1 MNQIRNRSR
10 TDPPG
15 RFWPQAARWA
25 VIAIAYWV
33 SVRVGLLFVAQPEGI
48 AAVWPACG
56 LALAILLLHPKQQW
70 SGLLAVFFI
79 VNAAGNWSGG
89 NTLAVSLGF
98 GLTNILGAF
107 LGGWVITYF
116 FKSKIS
122 FTKINEILILCVT
135 AVCVHGITSLL
146 GAAISALAFGAPFIN
161 TWMLWWAS
169 DGLGLILVTP
179 FIVTTFNRPIDI
191 RSVAPRN
198 IVEGTLLLSLILSFA
213 WLLFGPFTDPEN
225 PLLRNYMVFP
235 FLIWLAFR
243 FGVHGMSGTLIL
255 FAGIAIGHTLQ
266 DQGIFAIADQTISQH
281 LISAQLFLFTAA
293 FSGLFLCALVAEHT
307 QGAKNLGE
315 SEKRYRE
322 LFDKA
327 ILAIFQSTLDGKV
340 IIVNSAFAKMFGYG
354 SPQEVSANV
363 KDISSEIFADPQR
376 RSEIIRLR
384 KENPQL
390 NTFENLYRRK
400 DGSTFTGRLY
410 ISTLYGADGQA
421 IAFEGFIED
430 ITERKHIEEELRM
443 SEANFR
449 NLAESTPDGILIGT
463 ASGQHIYVNK
473 HASKILGYTPDELLQ
488 TTQQDLA
495 DPAAYPLLKQ
505 RLADRLAGKPLPS
518 TYETVLRRKDG
529 TSFPVEVSGT
539 KTFWQG
545 QATDLVFFR
554 DITERK
560 RAEQELR
567 RSEEKYRTMFE
578 NMAQG
583 VFYQQADGQLID
595 VNHAALEMFGLERE
609 EFLGKTSHDPD
620 WKVFAEN
627 GEELKAADHPS
638 MRALITG
645 KVVRNSIAR
654 VYRNRQGDFVWMSI
668 NAIPLFKP
676 NESQPYQVFVTI
688 EDITERKQIEAIQ
701 QTRLLISQS
710 ADSHSL
716 DEIMQMTL
724 DKAEVLTGSQIGFA
738 HFLEADQKTLLLQMW
753 SSNTLKNMCSAEG
766 KGQHYS
772 VDKAGVWVDCIA
784 TRETVVHNDYASLTH
799 RKGLPAGHAPIQREL
814 VVPVLRNDS
823 IVMIMGVGNKPTDF
837 NDNDVRVIERLA
849 GLVWDIVQRK
859 RVEEALRE
867 NIELF
872 SLFMRYS
879 PVYTF
884 IKTVTPSESRVV
896 QASDNY
902 QEMLGISG
910 VDMIGRSM
918 EELFPTEFAAKISA
932 DDWSVVSKGEV
943 LKLDEVLNGRHYT
956 TIKFPIRQGNKT
968 LLAGYTIDVTERV
981 QAESAL
987 RDSELFVKGILNS
1000 LTAHIAVLDEHGVIV
1015 AVNEAWK
1022 KFARENDSADSADY
1036 LGANYLT
1043 TCEAAARQ
1051 GDPISRQVEQAIRA
1065 VMNGSLD
1072 QFTTEYPCHSP
1083 TQLRWFMVTIL
1094 PQHNSRPGTVILH
1107 QEITERKRSEQL
1119 LEAVNLAL
1127 QTSLVREQ
1135 ELGRTDPLTGINNR
1149 RCLLESAE
1157 HEFEVAARYQH
1168 PLTVMMFDVDHF
1180 KKVNDIFGHTVGD
1193 QMLQEVTRIAG
1204 RELRTADILGRYG
1217 GEEFIII
1224 LPMTRSEQAYA
1235 LAERIR
1241 EGVAAIALP
1250 TPKGDV
1256 CVTLSIGIVEIS
1268 PAEAVED
1275 AFRRADQAMY
1285 DAKQKGRNRTEIGKS
1300 EN

>member
-1 MNQIRNRSR
+1 MASKR
-10 TDPPG
+10 TGLGNIIAPP
-15 RFWPQAARWA
+15 
-25 VIAIAYWV
+25 
-33 SVRVGLLFVAQPEGI
+33 
-48 AAVWPACG
+48 
-56 LALAILLLHPKQQW
+56 KNQW
-70 SGLLAVFFI
+70 SRILTVFFI
-79 VNAAGNWSGG
+79 INAAGNWSSG
-89 NTLAVSLGF
+89 NTLAVSFGF
-98 GLTNILGAF
+98 ALANILEPLLSA
-107 LGGWVITYF
+107 WVITYF
-116 FKSKIS
+116 CKSKIS
-122 FTKINEILILCVT
+122 FTKLREVFTLFAAVICVN
-135 AVCVHGITSLL
+135 GITALL
-146 GAAISALAFGAPFIN
+146 GAAIPAMAFGAPFIK
-161 TWMLWWAS
+161 TWQLWWTA
-169 DGLGLILVTP
+169 DGLGMVLLTP
-179 FIVTTFNRPIDI
+179 FIVTMVNRPTDI
-191 RSVAPRN
+191 RSVAPRS
-198 IVEGTLLLSLILSFA
+198 ILEGVLLLSLILSFA
-213 WLLFGPFTDPEN
+213 WLLFGPFTDAEN

-243 FGVHGMSGTLIL
+243 FEVHGTTGTLIL

-266 DQGIFAIADQTISQH
+266 DQGIFAIENQTISQH
-281 LISAQLFLFTAA
+281 LISLQLFLFTAA
-293 FSGLFLCALVAEHT
+293 FSGLFLCVLVAEHI
-307 QGAKNLGE
+307 QGAKKLGD
-315 SEKRYRE
+315 SERKYRE

-340 IIVNSAFAKMFGYG
+340 IIVNPAFAKMFGYE
-354 SPQEVSANV
+354 SPQAVLANI
-363 KDISSEIFADPQR
+363 KDISLELFADPQR

-421 IAFEGFIED
+421 KAFEGFIED
-430 ITERKHIEEELRM
+430 ITERQRMEEELRM
-443 SEANFR
+443 SEVNFR

-463 ASGQHIYVNK
+463 ASGRHIYVNG
-473 HASKILGYTPDELLQ
+473 HAAKILGYTPDELLQ
-488 TTQQDLA
+488 TTQKDLA

-518 TYETVLRRKDG
+518 TYETVIRRKDG
-529 TSFPVEVSGT
+529 TSLPVEISGT
-539 KTFWQG
+539 KTIWQG

-567 RSEEKYRTMFE
+567 RSEEQYRTMFE
-578 NMAQG
+578 NMTQG

-609 EFLGKTSHDPD
+609 EFLGKTSHDPY

-668 NAIPLFKP
+668 NAIPQFKP

-701 QTRLLISQS
+701 QTRLLLSQS

-724 DKAEVLTGSQIGFA
+724 DKAEALTGSQIGFA

-784 TRETVVHNDYASLTH
+784 TREAVIHNDYASLTH

-837 NDNDVRVIERLA
+837 NDNDVRIVEQLA
-849 GLVWDIVQRK
+849 SLAWDIVQRK
-859 RVEEALRE
+859 RAEEALRE

-884 IKTVTPSESRVV
+884 IKTVTPTESRVV

-910 VDMIGRSM
+910 VDMIGKSM
-918 EELFPTEFAAKISA
+918 EELFPPEFAAKISA
-932 DDWSVVSKGEV
+932 DDWSVVSKEEV
-943 LKLDEVLNGRHYT
+943 LKLDEELNGRQYT
-956 TIKFPIRQGNKT
+956 TIKFPISQGNKT

-987 RDSELFVKGILNS
+987 RDSELFVKDILNS
-1000 LTAHIAVLDEHGVIV
+1000 LTAHIAVLNERGVIV
-1015 AVNEAWK
+1015 AVNEAWR

-1043 TCEAAARQ
+1043 ACEAATRQ

-1065 VMNGSLD
+1065 VMTGTLD
-1072 QFTTEYPCHSP
+1072 QFITEYPCHSP
-1083 TQLRWFMVTIL
+1083 TQQRWFTVTIL
-1094 PQHNSRPGTVILH
+1094 PQHNSRPGTVIIH

-1135 ELGRTDPLTGINNR
+1135 ELARIDPLTGINNR

-1157 HEFEVAARYQH
+1157 HEFEVAARYQR
-1168 PLTVMMFDVDHF
+1168 PLTVLMFDVDHF
-1180 KKVNDIFGHTVGD
+1180 KKVNDTFGHAVGD

-1268 PAEAVED
+1268 PAETVED

-1300 EN
+1300 DALRKNKDRSL